1 MVDHDGPYI
10 REDDVS
16 RGGKS
21 IEDNEEGEVEEEE
34 NVREDLQGSRPF
46 AVRKTVEKDG
56 DRASSCIRKMSVTE
70 FFLAGARR
78 ARTRRGRRI
87 RRHVAFVLRGTL
99 SPLHYEGGTSRYRFL
114 LTHDSGEPRRC
125 EVARGSRASV

>member
-21 IEDNEEGEVEEEE
+21 IEDYEEGEVEEEE

-70 FFLAGARR
+70 FFLAGTRRVRARR
-78 ARTRRGRRI
+78 GQHT
-87 RRHVAFVLRGTL
+87 RRHVAFMATRSAQSALLRGEDKLISIFTD
-99 SPLHYEGGTSRYRFL
+99 P
-114 LTHDSGEPRRC
+114 
-125 EVARGSRASV
+125 